1 MRSYDSRMEGWP
13 KQKKEGWPVLC
24 CLDPAVSACVYV
36 CVCVRRCV
44 DEGNGVLQFCCYH
57 VLLSA
62 HVHSVELF

>member
-1 MRSYDSRMEGWP
+1 MRSYDSLM
-13 KQKKEGWPVLC
+13 EGWPVLC